1 LDRDAFF
8 DLLDRFLSG
17 RGMSTDWETLQD
29 ADDELLVNSL
39 CMMMNFDTEEKQAL
53 LEAPSL
59 SKRRETLETLIEIS
73 LHSGSDESTVQ

>member
-1 LDRDAFF
+1 
-8 DLLDRFLSG
+8 
-17 RGMSTDWETLQD
+17 MSTDWETLQD

-59 SKRRETLETLIEIS
+59 SKRRETLATLIEIS